1 MSKDLGPRPL
11 HRSETASDATPVDAS
26 SGRHFGVS
34 HYARPLAG
42 LTTLIVLGSV
52 IAVAVALFRGDFVRT
67 VPITVVSDRAGLVMN
82 PDAKVKMRGVQVG
95 SVTSIDYRPDGTAA
109 LTLDIYPDELDS
121 IPENVL
127 VDIASTTV
135 FGAKSVQFQ
144 PPPDPSAH
152 SIRPGQELVGHQVTV
167 ETNTVFEQLSQ
178 VLKEL
183 EPTKVNA
190 ILSALSRAFSGRG
203 EKIGQTVSD
212 LNAFLAQVEPS
223 LPNLSRDLET
233 LPAVLSAYA
242 DAAPEFVTIAQ
253 HVTGLSR
260 TLVGSQANLDAFLV
274 SAIGLAITGTDVIG
288 ANSEPLK
295 DLVHLLVPTTD
306 MLDRNNE
313 LLACT
318 AKGLVPLTKNP
329 PLPEPGVYTLAGL
342 KPGIERYRYPKHLP
356 KVNATGSPQLC
367 ELLGL
372 PNLKPQQVPPFV
384 VTDVG
389 ANPWEYG
396 NQGIILNSDGIKRWL
411 FGDIDGPPRNGAQIG
426 MPG

>member
-1 MSKDLGPRPL
+1 M
-11 HRSETASDATPVDAS
+11 
-26 SGRHFGVS
+26 
-34 HYARPLAG
+34 RPLAG
-42 LTTLIVLGSV
+42 VTTVIVIGSI
-52 IAVAVALFRGDFVRT
+52 IAVAVALFRGDFSRT

-95 SVTSIDYRPDGTAA
+95 TVRSIEYRPDGTAA
-109 LTLDIYPDELDS
+109 LRLDIQPDELRN

-135 FGAKSVQFQ
+135 FGAKSIQFE
-144 PPPDPSAH
+144 PPPNPSAR
-152 SIRPGQELVGHQVTV
+152 SLRPGQELVGDRVTV
-167 ETNTVFEQLSQ
+167 ETNTVFQQLSH

-190 ILSALSRAFSGRG
+190 ILGALSRAFSGRG
-203 EKIGQTVSD
+203 EKLGQAVSD
-212 LNAFLAQVEPS
+212 LDAFLAVLEPS

-233 LPAVLSAYA
+233 LPTVLSAYA
-242 DAAPEFVTIAQ
+242 NAAPDLMRTTQNVTA
-253 HVTGLSR
+253 TSR
-260 TLVGSQANLDAFLV
+260 TLVGRQRDLDAFLV
-274 SAIGLAITGTDVIG
+274 AAIGLAVTGTDVVG
-288 ANSEPLK
+288 ANAEPLK
-295 DLVHLLVPTTD
+295 NLVHLLVPTTD

-329 PLPEPGVYTLAGL
+329 PLPEPGVLTIAGL
-342 KPGIERYRYPKHLP
+342 KPGIERYRYPKNLP
-356 KVNATGSPQLC
+356 KVNATGTPQLC
-367 ELLGL
+367 QLLGL

-411 FGDIDGPPRNGAQIG
+411 FGDIDGPPRNSAQIG